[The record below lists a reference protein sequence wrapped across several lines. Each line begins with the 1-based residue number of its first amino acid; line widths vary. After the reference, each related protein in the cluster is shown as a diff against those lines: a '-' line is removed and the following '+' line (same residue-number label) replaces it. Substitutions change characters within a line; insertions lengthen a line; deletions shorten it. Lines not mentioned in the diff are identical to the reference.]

1 MVEAATPSNVL
12 KVCYYF
18 CNFFDFFEIFRRII
32 FALKDTIVSADNLM
46 KIL

>member
-1 MVEAATPSNVL
+1 MVKAATTSNVL

-18 CNFFDFFEIFRRII
+18 CHFFDFFEIFRWII

-46 KIL
+46 KI